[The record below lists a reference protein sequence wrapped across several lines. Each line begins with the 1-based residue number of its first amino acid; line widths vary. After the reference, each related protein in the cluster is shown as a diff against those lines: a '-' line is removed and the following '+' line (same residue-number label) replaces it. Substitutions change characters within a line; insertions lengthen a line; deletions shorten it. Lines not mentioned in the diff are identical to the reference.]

1 MPMYME
7 RTAYGVMGV
16 SNVIGSV
23 HVALRR
29 EIFYLLGNRSARD
42 VHFIKPSSDATQIAV
57 RKKDRNNANMANMF
71 GIKLTG

>member
-42 VHFIKPSSDATQIAV
+42 VNFIKTSSDATQIAV